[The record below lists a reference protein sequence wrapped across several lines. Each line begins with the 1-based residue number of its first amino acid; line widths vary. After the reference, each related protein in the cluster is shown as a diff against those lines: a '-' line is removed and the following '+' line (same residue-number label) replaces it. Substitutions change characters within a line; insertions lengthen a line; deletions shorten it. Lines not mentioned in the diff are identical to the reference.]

1 MDEQGIMSL
10 LQQMAEQI
18 KQMQEQ
24 INESNGEMAKKLD
37 SLTEQVHAV
46 TEEVTELKTQA
57 EQSEQAFTAVA
68 SGDDKAMNSL
78 LQKSGAEQTQIGTL
92 YSGKFYTQDGK
103 SEVSMSEEVKET
115 LMHGEIYVA
124 ENNEKNIPEYSGSE
138 KDTIYVPITNKENET
153 TGVVIGENVKDIEK
167 FKDYVTKG
175 IVGKAVEGK
184 INNSQKEIQAEHDAL
199 TGLYNKNGYARYLQ
213 EDVINALQNDETVSM
228 ILIDGDKFKDINE
241 TYGHEAGDAV
251 LKAISETMQKY
262 SGENACVARDGGD
275 EFLIIL
281 PCDGVEAY
289 KIGENIRHSIEE
301 MLIPTVNK
309 QNEEVMVQTT
319 ISAGITEFAPE
330 NPNKDNILNQ
340 FKESKRVADE
350 RLSNAKGNGQSGAD
364 KYGRAIQSR
373 NVIVASP
380 EIEKQARESE
390 QEIPKEKSVLD
401 SLKSVPLTEN
411 VNDWVEP
418 DRNTSGKYLL
428 HIPVVPENNDNMK
441 INAELFGKIIP
452 MNKSD
457 CPFSV
462 SEAVKSE
469 ERNISFEAVIHDNG
483 DCELFMS
490 LPHVE
495 FFSYSVSLTNEE
507 SEKIR
512 EMAEN
517 AVRER
522 TGKSIQEVLDSA
534 KEIGQIKDFL
544 EEEIQVYCGNQG
556 VYLPDF
562 RENDCVS
569 QEFLLE
575 KFNEYQEQVNS
586 GNDSH
591 GSFNAYFDDQ
601 TKEMAKGKAEVQLIE
616 SIIEDAGEVNLN
628 FQNAVENYLE
638 TNENALQEAGLQE
651 IDIPSGSLTD
661 REYYLNLVLQTGTEK
676 EAETYSD
683 TNAIREFYGNCL
695 LDGQPMDNFQIE
707 CGDDNALTY
716 LIHQQEHTVQEVAE
730 CLCTEEKPKN
740 PFIEEVAYELKET
753 HDAGVESPKMNATVF
768 AKGDEVMDILNK
780 VAHGEDYLEISENTK
795 LRLSEYS
802 FGITP
807 ETTMVFPTSMVEAV
821 HGAEDYIHDC
831 GEISVGYDAPVLVEE
846 NLNDVREY
854 IEEQNQNHD
863 MQKG

>member
-1 MDEQGIMSL
+1 MTLETENAKSTNDLLEMILAQVTANGQQNTEMIANLQLVMQQVRETEKQAEEARRQAEKAQQQATASQEEIASMKKTLQGMQAQMGEMKTTIAEQGKQIT
-10 LQQMAEQI
+10 QQQGQIDKQGEQI
-18 KQMQEQ
+18 AELQK
-24 INESNGEMAKKLD
+24 
-37 SLTEQVHAV
+37 T
-46 TEEVTELKTQA
+46 TELLEAKDPQLTRQA
-57 EQSEQAFTAVA
+57 VEQETMKL
-68 SGDDKAMNSL
+68 G
-78 LQKSGAEQTQIGTL
+78 
-92 YSGKFYTQDGK
+92 
-103 SEVSMSEEVKET
+103 SEVKNVQLHFFKDDILDGGMYLIQQDAET
-115 LMHGEIYVA
+115 LESESILPKEIIEQLKKGNTVTLNDETIVPVMKENKDTGELRLYGMVTGEVIVEESGRQNFAEVVNNRRNVMENILVVAEKTHGE
-124 ENNEKNIPEYSGSE
+124 
-138 KDTIYVPITNKENET
+138 
-153 TGVVIGENVKDIEK
+153 
-167 FKDYVTKG
+167 
-175 IVGKAVEGK
+175 K
-184 INNSQKEIQAEHDAL
+184 IATHDPL

-213 EDVINALQNDETVSM
+213 EDVLNALQNGETISM
-228 ILIDGDKFKDINE
+228 VLIDGDKFKDINE

-330 NPNKDNILNQ
+330 NPSKDNILNQ

-350 RLSNAKGNGQSGAD
+350 RLSNAKGNGQSGVD

-390 QEIPKEKSVLD
+390 HEIPKK
-401 SLKSVPLTEN
+401 
-411 VNDWVEP
+411 
-418 DRNTSGKYLL
+418 
-428 HIPVVPENNDNMK
+428 
-441 INAELFGKIIP
+441 
-452 MNKSD
+452 
-457 CPFSV
+457 
-462 SEAVKSE
+462 
-469 ERNISFEAVIHDNG
+469 
-483 DCELFMS
+483 
-490 LPHVE
+490 
-495 FFSYSVSLTNEE
+495 
-507 SEKIR
+507 EKI
-512 EMAEN
+512 
-517 AVRER
+517 
-522 TGKSIQEVLDSA
+522 
-534 KEIGQIKDFL
+534 GQVKDFL

-601 TKEMAKGKAEVQLIE
+601 TKEMAKEKAEAQLIE
-616 SIIEDAGEVNLN
+616 GIIEDAGEVNLN

-661 REYYLNLVLQTGTEK
+661 REYYLNLVLQTGTER

-695 LDGQPMDNFQIE
+695 LDGQSMDNFQVE

-730 CLCTEEKPKN
+730 CLCTEEKPEN

-753 HDAGVESPKMNATVF
+753 HDAGVESPKMNATVY

-795 LRLSEYS
+795 IRLSEYS

-807 ETTMVFPTSMVEAV
+807 ETAVVFPTSMVETV
-821 HGAEDYIHDC
+821 HGAEDYIRDC